1 MCGSVFGT
9 IRLYVCARMCVSVCL
24 AVCVSVC
31 ACVGTLEEDALFPVF
46 PVVVTSLM
54 EDALQ
59 YHGSHFCPLHCD
71 GAEVL
76 IQPGFGSFS
85 ET

>member
-1 MCGSVFGT
+1 MCT
-9 IRLYVCARMCVSVCL
+9 
-24 AVCVSVC
+24 C
-31 ACVGTLEEDALFPVF
+31 ACLSALLSVSLCVPVLVLGHEQRLQSNLLEEDALFPVF

-76 IQPGFGSFS
+76 TQPVFGSFS